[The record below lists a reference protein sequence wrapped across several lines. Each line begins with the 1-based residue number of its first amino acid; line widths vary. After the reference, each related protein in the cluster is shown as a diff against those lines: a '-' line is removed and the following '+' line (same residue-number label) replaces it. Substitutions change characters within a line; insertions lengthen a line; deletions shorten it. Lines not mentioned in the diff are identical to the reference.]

1 MEAQAQAKTKISAR
15 IARMCS
21 VRAITFWT
29 HPQCAG
35 TSSHQPIHVDKKKT
49 SSSSALQGWWAN
61 CPNRY
66 ASPFQSSNHQSHGPR
81 SQGLRA
87 HASIQHHDKSCLSRR
102 TTPSITKRQLH
113 GVQSCRAMHAHRAAR
128 PATRAAPPPPRSAN
142 AASQACS
149 TKGAQRL
156 PRATCPPPAGPMMS
170 SEFSAQPG
178 P

>member
-1 MEAQAQAKTKISAR
+1 M
-15 IARMCS
+15 
-21 VRAITFWT
+21 RAITFWT
-29 HPQCAG
+29 NPQCVG
-35 TSSHQPIHVDKKKT
+35 TSVHQPIHVDKKKT
-49 SSSSALQGWWAN
+49 SSSALQGWWAN

-87 HASIQHHDKSCLSRR
+87 HASIQHHDKSCFSRR
-102 TTPSITKRQLH
+102 TVAPPSHKAAAWRPIMPRHATPYH
-113 GVQSCRAMHAHRAAR
+113 AAR

-142 AASQACS
+142 AASHACS
-149 TKGAQRL
+149 TKGGQRL
-156 PRATCPPPAGPMMS
+156 PRATCPPPAGPMLS